1 MKTRGNRSYLE
12 KKEEDIAYCG
22 LPNSRP
28 NHPMN
33 QIIQTDSQKSFEPLK
48 ELQDLSEIKPI
59 VLVPSQV
66 EPAAEVPHMT
76 FFWRTMDSYQL

>member
-1 MKTRGNRSYLE
+1 
-12 KKEEDIAYCG
+12 
-22 LPNSRP
+22 
-28 NHPMN
+28 MN